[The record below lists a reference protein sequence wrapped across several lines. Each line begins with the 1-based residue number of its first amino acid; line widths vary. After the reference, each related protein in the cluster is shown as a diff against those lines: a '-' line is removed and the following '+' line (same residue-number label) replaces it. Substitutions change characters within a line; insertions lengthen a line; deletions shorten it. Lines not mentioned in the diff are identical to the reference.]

1 MCGFLLM
8 KPLLAWKAAHRH
20 STRSPWTWV
29 SGSSRRARRGTVLR
43 LWGRVVGPAPHR
55 PQRTISAQECLAL
68 MIAGFLT
75 LDPGVSDKAASG
87 GRVRLPHPPHQRN
100 DASGATGRPGT
111 QGRDSRSRCYC
122 VPEAKVEKN
131 GLSQRP
137 GEELRK
143 QT

>member
-1 MCGFLLM
+1 
-8 KPLLAWKAAHRH
+8 
-20 STRSPWTWV
+20 
-29 SGSSRRARRGTVLR
+29 
-43 LWGRVVGPAPHR
+43 
-55 PQRTISAQECLAL
+55 

-87 GRVRLPHPPHQRN
+87 GRVRTPPPPHQRN

-131 GLSQRP
+131 GLEPAGQGRA
-137 GEELRK
+137 EETDIGHWGMQMDWKCVKDASYWSKAINHSLPSASEFR
-143 QT
+143 TLLM